1 MENRQQPQMPVVDSE
16 AAAKLADL
24 DDIVKILDLDQF
36 NTSEP
41 IQIPVVYDGSMQVE
55 GLQFIGN
62 TLGPVQPAEITSYV
76 DPWSPAAASPA
87 SYTVLSPASPHCE
100 QTENSNQA
108 YHLSGGSVAT
118 YEAITPP
125 ASPYLAHTAYATA
138 TVNTSYVDNTIQ
150 DTRQSAG
157 GKSPRGRKGEAAPK
171 PKLYQREEP
180 LEDPE
185 AEKKRLNAI
194 NAKKNRDKNKNRMNE
209 LESQVAALTAE
220 REALQLSN
228 SKLQNKCGA
237 FEKQLKLVCE
247 RFNVPVVIL
256 PED

>member
-1 MENRQQPQMPVVDSE
+1 MENRQPQMPIINTE

-24 DDIVKILDLDQF
+24 DDIVKILDLDSF
-36 NTSEP
+36 NQSEP
-41 IQIPVVYDGSMQVE
+41 IQIPVVYDGSMQIE

-62 TLGPVQPAEITSYV
+62 TVGPVQPVGVTSYV
-76 DPWSPAAASPA
+76 DPWSPPSPG
-87 SYTVLSPASPHCE
+87 SYTVLSPASPSE
-100 QTENSNQA
+100 TENSQA

-125 ASPYLAHTAYATA
+125 ASPYVANALVPATL
-138 TVNTSYVDNTIQ
+138 NTQVELQ
-150 DTRQSAG
+150 DTRAPAG
-157 GKSPRGRKGEAAPK
+157 GKSPSPRGGRKGETAPK

-180 LEDPE
+180 LSDPE
-185 AEKKRLNAI
+185 AEKKRQNAI
-194 NAKKNRDKNKNRMNE
+194 NAKKNRDKQKNKMQE
-209 LESQVAALTAE
+209 LEAQVASLTSE
-220 REALQLSN
+220 RDSLKVSN
-228 SKLQNKCGA
+228 TKLQNKCEA

>member
-1 MENRQQPQMPVVDSE
+1 
-16 AAAKLADL
+16 
-24 DDIVKILDLDQF
+24 
-36 NTSEP
+36 
-41 IQIPVVYDGSMQVE
+41 MQVE

-87 SYTVLSPASPHCE
+87 SYTVLSPASHHCE

-108 YHLSGGSVAT
+108 YHVSGGSVAT
-118 YEAITPP
+118 YEAIT
-125 ASPYLAHTAYATA
+125 
-138 TVNTSYVDNTIQ
+138 IQ
-150 DTRQSAG
+150 DNRQSAG